1 MRLDWR
7 VYRRHH
13 GVDEPLIIGLNLA
26 VKSFFFSFVDFFCRP
41 WYLIDQHT
49 LGGAMKIASIVLFV
63 LALASLALTTH
74 ALKSTKA
81 QLARVQAQLADE
93 VAHASALQHALQAE
107 RVANNEYLEKTK
119 KADDTRD
126 AFMRVARD
134 LDVVPIDDS
143 VRQSAIDAYKA
154 LICADSVDPRR

>member
-1 MRLDWR
+1 
-7 VYRRHH
+7 
-13 GVDEPLIIGLNLA
+13 
-26 VKSFFFSFVDFFCRP
+26 
-41 WYLIDQHT
+41 
-49 LGGAMKIASIVLFV
+49 MKIASIVLFV
-63 LALASLALTTH
+63 LALASLALTAN

-134 LDVVPIDDS
+134 LDVVPIDDG
-143 VRQSAIDAYKA
+143 VRKGAIDAYKS
-154 LICADSVDPRR
+154 LICADSVHSSR

>member
-1 MRLDWR
+1 
-7 VYRRHH
+7 
-13 GVDEPLIIGLNLA
+13 
-26 VKSFFFSFVDFFCRP
+26 
-41 WYLIDQHT
+41 
-49 LGGAMKIASIVLFV
+49 MKIASIVLFV
-63 LALASLALTTH
+63 LALASLALTTN

-81 QLARVQAQLADE
+81 QLARVQSQLADE

-134 LDVVPIDDS
+134 LDVVPIDDG
-143 VRQSAIDAYKA
+143 VRKGAIDAYKS
-154 LICADSVDPRR
+154 LICADSVPSSR

>member
-1 MRLDWR
+1 
-7 VYRRHH
+7 
-13 GVDEPLIIGLNLA
+13 
-26 VKSFFFSFVDFFCRP
+26 
-41 WYLIDQHT
+41 
-49 LGGAMKIASIVLFV
+49 MKIASIVLFV
-63 LALASLALTTH
+63 LALASLALTAN

-119 KADDTRD
+119 KADETRD

-134 LDVVPIDDS
+134 LDVVPIDDG
-143 VRQSAIDAYKA
+143 VRKSAIDAYKS
-154 LICADSVDPRR
+154 LICADSVASSR

>member
-1 MRLDWR
+1 
-7 VYRRHH
+7 
-13 GVDEPLIIGLNLA
+13 
-26 VKSFFFSFVDFFCRP
+26 
-41 WYLIDQHT
+41 
-49 LGGAMKIASIVLFV
+49 MKIASIVLFV
-63 LALASLALTTH
+63 LALASLALTAN

-134 LDVVPIDDS
+134 LDVVPIDDG
-143 VRQSAIDAYKA
+143 VRKSAIDAYKS
-154 LICADSVDPRR
+154 LICADSVHSSR